1 MKQLFF
7 SLLLVFSVLS
17 TASAQSGPGYQQT
30 DVFEQ
35 FQKEVQSMMEA
46 FEQMPDFS
54 RVWTDTLHIDG
65 FNFHQG
71 QDGFSGVQPDPMNV
85 DEMFKWMEEQFSQFE
100 PLPYF
105 EDRSQEFDWE
115 VEPLVPAPD
124 KMEEGESPKQKAP
137 ATKPR
142 KKRRV
147 YSL

>member
-71 QDGFSGVQPDPMNV
+71 QDGF
-85 DEMFKWMEEQFSQFE
+85 
-100 PLPYF
+100 
-105 EDRSQEFDWE
+105 
-115 VEPLVPAPD
+115 
-124 KMEEGESPKQKAP
+124 
-137 ATKPR
+137 
-142 KKRRV
+142 
-147 YSL
+147 